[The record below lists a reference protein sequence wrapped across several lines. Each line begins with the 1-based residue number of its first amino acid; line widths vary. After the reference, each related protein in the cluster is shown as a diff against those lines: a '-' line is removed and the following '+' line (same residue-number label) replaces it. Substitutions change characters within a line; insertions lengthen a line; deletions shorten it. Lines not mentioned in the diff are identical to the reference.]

1 MWDAGR
7 FVAQGQSGVDSYR
20 GRFLSGYLG
29 YETRLRWRIMS
40 LKPRPVPTMFSPPWT
55 RRTPSP
61 VTLPIKILK
70 RDKRLVNRCTVKE
83 TPRLRTEN
91 FHWLRPRFEWSDDRL
106 FGDFV
111 IFFLSLSLSLLRF
124 KSRWWRI
131 RWTEI
136 FGNFLNS
143 SRVVDRYFIRI
154 LKWRVFCGLIPTSW
168 WYRKERSSLDF

>member
-91 FHWLRPRFEWSDDRL
+91 FHWLRPRFESSDDRL

-111 IFFLSLSLSLLRF
+111 IFSLSF
-124 KSRWWRI
+124 SRYYVSNRDDGGDIWKFF
-131 RWTEI
+131 E
-136 FGNFLNS
+136 FVES
-143 SRVVDRYFIRI
+143 SRSILYKNFKVESFLWVDTHK
-154 LKWRVFCGLIPTSW
+154 LMV
-168 WYRKERSSLDF
+168 

>member
-83 TPRLRTEN
+83 TPRLRMEN
-91 FHWLRPRFEWSDDRL
+91 FHWLRPRFESSDDRL

-111 IFFLSLSLSLLRF
+111 IFSLSFSRYYVSNRDDGGDIWKFFEFVESSRSILYKNFKVESLL
-124 KSRWWRI
+124 W
-131 RWTEI
+131 
-136 FGNFLNS
+136 
-143 SRVVDRYFIRI
+143 VDTHK
-154 LKWRVFCGLIPTSW
+154 LMV
-168 WYRKERSSLDF
+168 

>member
-91 FHWLRPRFEWSDDRL
+91 FHWLRPRFESSDDRL

-111 IFFLSLSLSLLRF
+111 IFSLSFSRYYVSNRDDGGDIWKFFEFVESSRSILYKNFKVESLL
-124 KSRWWRI
+124 W
-131 RWTEI
+131 
-136 FGNFLNS
+136 
-143 SRVVDRYFIRI
+143 VDTHK
-154 LKWRVFCGLIPTSW
+154 LMV
-168 WYRKERSSLDF
+168 

>member
-20 GRFLSGYLG
+20 GRFLSAYLG

-91 FHWLRPRFEWSDDRL
+91 FHWLRPRFESSDDRL

-111 IFFLSLSLSLLRF
+111 IFSLSFSHYYVSNRDDGGDIWKF
-124 KSRWWRI
+124 F
-131 RWTEI
+131 E
-136 FGNFLNS
+136 FVES
-143 SRVVDRYFIRI
+143 SRSILYKNFKVESFLWVDTHK
-154 LKWRVFCGLIPTSW
+154 LMV
-168 WYRKERSSLDF
+168 

>member
-83 TPRLRTEN
+83 TPRLRMEN
-91 FHWLRPRFEWSDDRL
+91 FHWLRPRFESSDDRL
-106 FGDFV
+106 FGGFV
-111 IFFLSLSLSLLRF
+111 IFSLSLSLAITF
-124 KSRWWRI
+124 QI
-131 RWTEI
+131 EMMEEI